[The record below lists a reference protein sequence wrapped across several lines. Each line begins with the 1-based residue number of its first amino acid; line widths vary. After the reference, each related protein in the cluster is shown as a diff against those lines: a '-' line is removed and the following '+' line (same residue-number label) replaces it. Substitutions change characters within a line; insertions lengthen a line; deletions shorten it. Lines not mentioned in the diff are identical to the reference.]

1 MLEKVTRPPWAVVV
15 IDDRS
20 EMANLT
26 CPKCGCPIA
35 VDRGIRL
42 GSVVYCCQPCVDS
55 QPCEFGCSPDR
66 DPAKGAGGVGVIL
79 HEPDFTQ
86 RLTQ

>member
-1 MLEKVTRPPWAVVV
+1 V
-15 IDDRS
+15 DDT

-42 GSVVYCCQPCVDS
+42 GSVVYCCQSCVDAK
-55 QPCEFGCSPDR
+55 PCEFGCSPDR
-66 DPAKGAGGVGVIL
+66 DPAKGAGGAGVIV

-86 RLTQ
+86 RMTQ

>member
-1 MLEKVTRPPWAVVV
+1 MRVDAN
-15 IDDRS
+15 
-20 EMANLT
+20 MANLT

-42 GSVVYCCQPCVDS
+42 GSVVYCCQPCVDA

-66 DPAKGAGGVGVIL
+66 DPAKGAGGAGVIV

-86 RLTQ
+86 RMTQ

>member
-1 MLEKVTRPPWAVVV
+1 MRVET
-15 IDDRS
+15 

-35 VDRGIRL
+35 VDRGVRL
-42 GSVVYCCQPCVDS
+42 GSVVYCCQSCVDS
-55 QPCEFGCSPDR
+55 LPCEFGCSPDR
-66 DPAKGAGGVGVIL
+66 DPAKGAGGAGVIV

-86 RLTQ
+86 RIIQ